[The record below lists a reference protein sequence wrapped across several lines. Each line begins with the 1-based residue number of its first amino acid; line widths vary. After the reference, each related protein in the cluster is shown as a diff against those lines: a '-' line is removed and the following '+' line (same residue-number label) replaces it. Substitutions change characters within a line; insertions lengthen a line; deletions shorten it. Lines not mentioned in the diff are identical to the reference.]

1 MSHLKLALLI
11 MPNSA
16 PLPSFPR
23 YVAGI
28 GFLCSGRMIP
38 AEQMFHGVVG
48 VNTLKLGKDR
58 TGLQGVNRA
67 LLQEASVFHQ
77 KFLER

>member
-1 MSHLKLALLI
+1 
-11 MPNSA
+11 
-16 PLPSFPR
+16 
-23 YVAGI
+23 
-28 GFLCSGRMIP
+28 
-38 AEQMFHGVVG
+38 MFHGVVG

-67 LLQEASVFHQ
+67 LLQEASAFHQ